1 MSYQMKTIEE
11 IGTQLGMAIA
21 RDVIADGMDTQWT
34 GLDAQDGDHIPP
46 GMDRDAVEAVAKVAY
61 WDAIS
66 EHQAEAAVEQF
77 NFCTDSESGTI
88 TARDF
93 TLARM
98 ALKDMLT
105 DDAIANGAWGWID
118 DQDGN
123 RYWIAEENS
132 R

>member
-1 MSYQMKTIEE
+1 MSYQKKTIEE

-21 RDVIADGMDTQWT
+21 RD
-34 GLDAQDGDHIPP
+34 
-46 GMDRDAVEAVAKVAY
+46 AV
-61 WDAIS
+61 
-66 EHQAEAAVEQF
+66 EAAVEQF

-98 ALKDMLT
+98 ALKDMLP
-105 DDAIANGAWGWID
+105 DAAIANGAWGWID

-123 RYWIAEENS
+123 RYWIAEKNS

>member
-1 MSYQMKTIEE
+1 
-11 IGTQLGMAIA
+11 
-21 RDVIADGMDTQWT
+21 
-34 GLDAQDGDHIPP
+34 
-46 GMDRDAVEAVAKVAY
+46 
-61 WDAIS
+61 
-66 EHQAEAAVEQF
+66 
-77 NFCTDSESGTI
+77 
-88 TARDF
+88 
-93 TLARM
+93 M